1 MVQLIWVT
9 GVYKSPKLKKFGP
22 RFCIQDLVSCRK
34 TVPRIVPHCTSYCAA
49 LYLVLC
55 RNCETNGKGPRIVP
69 HWTSYHATCTSYR
82 AALDLV
88 LCRKYE
94 WTFTFIFAARY
105 EVPPQNEGT
114 SYAATSLSCSPIA
127 VDMAVAKCKTKCKT
141 CFGGS

>member
-55 RNCETNGKGPRIVP
+55 RTVPRIVPHCTSYCAATVKPMGRDLVLCHTGPRIMPPVPRIVP
-69 HWTSYHATCTSYR
+69 HWTSYCAANMNGPSHSYLR
-82 AALDLV
+82 HDTRYPLRMRGPRMLPPASHAAL
-88 LCRKYE
+88 
-94 WTFTFIFAARY
+94 
-105 EVPPQNEGT
+105 
-114 SYAATSLSCSPIA
+114 
-127 VDMAVAKCKTKCKT
+127 
-141 CFGGS
+141 